1 MSYPTHEDVKLF
13 ACVCLEQKL
22 FDQPTCVL
30 LGESAGED
38 CELLPFAEM
47 IINLGICTDEERVQ
61 TALDAACDRFH
72 AGERASY
79 NPFVA
84 VAARP
89 SIAMQPRAAA
99 PEPAVQAAAATR
111 APVAAAPQPTAQV
124 YQSKLPPGLPQF
136 SELAKLD
143 DEALSQRMQ
152 SLLRWATAQGISD
165 LHICAGARPFA
176 RQNRA
181 LRYLGNDIIPE
192 ELSRR
197 MNTILLSESERAHF
211 EKAND
216 YDYSLAFASGERYR
230 VNLMVHKDG
239 PAGTYRTIA
248 AEVPS
253 LHELGFNPQQIEVI
267 QKLLSYHN
275 GLLLVTGPV
284 GAGKTTTLA
293 TLIKE
298 LNATREDHI
307 ITVEQPIEIVQKSQ
321 GCSITQRAVGPHTKS
336 FHSALK
342 GALRQD
348 PDIIVIGEMRDL
360 ETIEMAIS
368 ASETGHLVIGT
379 MHTADSASTLNRILD
394 VFPPAQQTQIRAMV
408 AESLRGIICQR
419 LLPCKTGGLVL
430 AVEILLKN
438 TAVSSLIREGKS
450 EGLANIMETGK
461 KLGMIRMDA
470 SVLDLWRAGKITDE
484 VALANIQNKML
495 HPEITGVPAGGHQP
509 VAAEPA
515 KKKGFW

>member
-1 MSYPTHEDVKLF
+1 MSYPTHDDVKLF
-13 ACVCLEQKL
+13 ACVCIEYKL
-22 FDQPTCVL
+22 FDQHTCVL

-61 TALDAACDRFH
+61 TALDDACDRVH
-72 AGERASY
+72 NGQTAPY

-84 VAARP
+84 VAASPAGIPMPARAASSTP
-89 SIAMQPRAAA
+89 PASPRAQATNQYHTGNLPADLPDLAEMAA
-99 PEPAVQAAAATR
+99 
-111 APVAAAPQPTAQV
+111 
-124 YQSKLPPGLPQF
+124 
-136 SELAKLD
+136 LD
-143 DEALSQRMQ
+143 GKALQDSMH
-152 SLLRWATAQGISD
+152 SFLRWASQQGISD

-181 LRYLGNDIIPE
+181 LRYLSNDV
-192 ELSRR
+192 LSADAAQR
-197 MNTILLSESERAHF
+197 MNTALLSNAEREQF
-211 EKAND
+211 EKTMD
-216 YDYSLAFASGERYR
+216 FDFSLAFPTGERYR

-248 AEVPS
+248 KKIPS
-253 LHELGFNPQQIEVI
+253 MQELGFSPQQMEVI
-267 QKLLSYHN
+267 KKLLSYHN

-293 TLIKE
+293 TLINE
-298 LNATREDHI
+298 LNTTREDHV
-307 ITVEQPIEIVQKSQ
+307 ITVEQPIEIVQQSA

-408 AESLRGIICQR
+408 AESLRGIVCQR
-419 LLPCKTGGLVL
+419 LLPSKDGSLVL

-461 KLGMIRMDA
+461 KLGMVRMDT
-470 SVLDLWRAGKITDE
+470 SVLELWRTGKISDQ

-495 HPEITGVPAGGHQP
+495 HPEITGIPAGGHQP
-509 VAAEPA
+509 VAPEPA